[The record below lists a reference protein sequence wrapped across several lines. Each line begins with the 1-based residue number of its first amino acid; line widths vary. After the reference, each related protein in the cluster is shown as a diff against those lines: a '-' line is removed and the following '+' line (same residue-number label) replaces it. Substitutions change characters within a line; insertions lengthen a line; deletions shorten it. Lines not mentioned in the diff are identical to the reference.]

1 MTTLRLHVVEV
12 VHVVHVVY
20 VVHVVHVQHYSSLS
34 DSTFSPYASF
44 RVVVKLLS
52 LDVSRPLDLA
62 ELLQQLWPGVSR
74 KKVKQLFKV
83 PKHEED

>member
-34 DSTFSPYASF
+34 DSTFSPYASSPGGGEIVEF
-44 RVVVKLLS
+44 RCLEAS
-52 LDVSRPLDLA
+52 
-62 ELLQQLWPGVSR
+62 
-74 KKVKQLFKV
+74 
-83 PKHEED
+83 